1 MWLLFLEHVSRCWG
15 GMVGWGGK
23 DEVDIGGH
31 IFCGCI
37 MQVHNSFLKK
47 IG

>member
-1 MWLLFLEHVSRCWG
+1 MLG
-15 GMVGWGGK
+15 GRGGGGRRGWGGK

-37 MQVHNSFLKK
+37 VQVHNSF
-47 IG
+47 